1 MKNLGK
7 YHYVQRNKLLLGY
20 VFENCEND
28 CLEIYE
34 VDKIHFLTALESAQ
48 TEALKKQQQNQK
60 YYLMFIC

>member
-34 VDKIHFLTALESAQ
+34 VDKIHFLTAIESAN
-48 TEALKKQQQNQK
+48 TAALKKQ
-60 YYLMFIC
+60 